1 MAVNRS
7 MMIMAAMVGATIAA
21 AAQTGP
27 KLPYENWGACP
38 FECCTYRAWTVKVD
52 TDILAERREG
62 APKRFVVVRGA
73 RVVAVTGVVVTTK
86 VGRAVV
92 QRETTIGLARITVQP
107 GEEILLLHY
116 KGEGFWKYW
125 LRGKIDEEF
134 IPDPENCK
142 RSAPRSP
149 TMFAQCGVQE
159 QERPETVWWV
169 KIRNRDGREGW
180 TRQVD
185 HFGNI
190 DACGV
195 SEAEVSRP
203 HHNALQPSAGARP
216 VPKKPSETGR
226 G

>member
-1 MAVNRS
+1 MAVNGS
-7 MMIMAAMVGATIAA
+7 TTVVAAMVGATFAL

-27 KLPYENWGACP
+27 KLPYETWGACP

-52 TDILAERREG
+52 TDILSERREG
-62 APKRFVVVRGA
+62 APKRFAVARGA
-73 RVVAVTGVVVTTK
+73 RVVGVTGVVVTTK
-86 VGRAVV
+86 VGLAVV
-92 QRETTIGLARITVQP
+92 ERETTIGQARITVQP

-116 KGEGFWKYW
+116 IGEGFWKYW

-134 IPDPENCK
+134 IPDPDNCK
-142 RSAPRSP
+142 RSAQRSP

-159 QERPETVWWV
+159 KERPETVWWV

-195 SEAEVSRP
+195 SEAGESKP
-203 HHNALQPSAGARP
+203 HNNAQQPSAGALP
-216 VPKKPSETGR
+216 APKKPSERGR

>member
-1 MAVNRS
+1 LAL
-7 MMIMAAMVGATIAA
+7 

-52 TDILAERREG
+52 TDILSECREG
-62 APKRFVVVRGA
+62 APKHFAVARGT
-73 RVVAVTGVVVTTK
+73 RVVGVTGVVVTIK

-92 QRETTIGLARITVQP
+92 EREATIGQARITVRP

-116 KGEGFWKYW
+116 KGEGFCKYR

-142 RSAPRSP
+142 RSAQRSP

-159 QERPETVWWV
+159 KERPETVWWV
-169 KIRNRDGREGW
+169 KIRNRDGRGGW

-195 SEAEVSRP
+195 SEADQLEP
-203 HHNALQPSAGARP
+203 HYQAFHPTAARRRSAAVDERESSG
-216 VPKKPSETGR
+216 
-226 G
+226 

>member
-1 MAVNRS
+1 MRIEEPIVAANFSTMIVAAV
-7 MMIMAAMVGATIAA
+7 VGATCAV

-38 FECCTYRAWTVKVD
+38 FECCTYRTWTVKVD
-52 TDILAERREG
+52 TDILSERRDG
-62 APKRFVVVRGA
+62 APKRFAVARGA
-73 RVVAVTGVVVTTK
+73 RVVGVTGVVVTTK

-92 QRETTIGLARITVQP
+92 ERETTMGLDRITVQP

-116 KGEGFWKYW
+116 KGEGIWKYW
-125 LRGKIDEEF
+125 LRGKTDEEF

-142 RSAPRSP
+142 RSAQRSP

-159 QERPETVWWV
+159 KERPETVWWV
-169 KIRNRDGREGW
+169 TIRNRDGREGW
-180 TRQVD
+180 THQVD

-195 SEAEVSRP
+195 SEGDQPKP
-203 HHNALQPSAGARP
+203 HNQRLHPTAAG
-216 VPKKPSETGR
+216 KW
-226 G
+226 